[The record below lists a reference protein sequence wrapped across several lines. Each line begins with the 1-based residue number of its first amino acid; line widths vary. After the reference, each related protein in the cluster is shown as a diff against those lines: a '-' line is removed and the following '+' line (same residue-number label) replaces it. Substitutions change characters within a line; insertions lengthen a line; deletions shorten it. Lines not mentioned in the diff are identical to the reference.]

1 MAKPLHRIAS
11 FSKDLAI
18 LDSSITYTKTA
29 SIFRV
34 EFLQPLFIFV
44 NMG

>member
-11 FSKDLAI
+11 FSKDLAT

-34 EFLQPLFIFV
+34 KFLQPLFIFV